1 MGRFLVAV
9 VHPSDAEGVNGAL
22 RGAGYRATRLASI
35 GSFLGDAS
43 STFFMAVEESDEAQV
58 IAIFETHC
66 STREVEL
73 PLVLHERL
81 RDMASVVRHSGAH
94 LFILDLARHLRF

>member
-22 RGAGYRATRLASI
+22 RGAGYRATRLAST

-43 STFFMAVEESDEAQV
+43 STFFMAIEESDEARV
-58 IAIFETHC
+58 LAIFEAHC
-66 STREVEL
+66 STREVEV

-81 RDMASVVRHSGAH
+81 RDMPNLVRHSGAH
-94 LFILDLARHLRF
+94 LFIFDLARRLQF